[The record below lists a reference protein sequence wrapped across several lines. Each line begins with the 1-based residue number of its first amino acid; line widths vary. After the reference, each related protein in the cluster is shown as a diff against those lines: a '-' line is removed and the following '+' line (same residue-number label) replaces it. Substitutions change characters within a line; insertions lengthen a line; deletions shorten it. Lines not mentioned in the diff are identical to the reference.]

1 MVSFALVGGSRDPL
15 CVENAMLKEVQSI
28 QEKKKKTWELVEL
41 PKGKNVIECK

>member
-28 QEKKKKTWELVEL
+28 QEKKKKNL
-41 PKGKNVIECK
+41 GIGRIAQG

>member
-28 QEKKKKTWELVEL
+28 QEKKKKKLGNW
-41 PKGKNVIECK
+41 